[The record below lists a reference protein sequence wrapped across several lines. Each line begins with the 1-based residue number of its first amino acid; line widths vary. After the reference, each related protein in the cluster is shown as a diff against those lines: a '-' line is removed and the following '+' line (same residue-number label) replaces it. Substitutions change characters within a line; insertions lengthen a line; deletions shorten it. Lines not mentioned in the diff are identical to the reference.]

1 VQRVDSGVL
10 VGLNRILR
18 ATGGELDVFFDDGN
32 LQQVLDVASTIRRSG
47 APFGNDRGGIFV
59 VKMANTHGGAGILTA
74 SLDLYSQLDT
84 ALGTRAPLDV
94 WLLEA
99 SIISTVVTDYASF
112 PILNM
117 DFAPQPNFLS
127 AAAKPL
133 PDEGAAATSRGHSEV
148 QHERPR
154 GRIKHLFHPSRV
166 LPCGAGA
173 GCGRNEL
180 ARVIRTAW
188 CDAGVWTLLRLLIR
202 CVWTSGRPH
211 AFPPA
216 GCVGRVSTS
225 SAATERGPWHLRSVQ
240 VMRLRR
246 DPYTWP
252 SGMGNPPQWRLICAW
267 AISPLHSHPS
277 KFGPQSGPFG
287 KRWSREG
294 DGEETSPPPTPITS
308 TSVH

>member
-127 AAAKPL
+127 SMDANVQSMVAGWEVGKSTFASSATVFQPL
-133 PDEGAAATSRGHSEV
+133 QLSRYRMKV
-148 QHERPR
+148 QRLPR
-154 GRIKHLFHPSRV
+154 GATLKFSTNAPGAESNTCFIRV
-166 LPCGAGA
+166 GFFPVGLGQ
-173 GCGRNEL
+173 
-180 ARVIRTAW
+180 
-188 CDAGVWTLLRLLIR
+188 DAVG
-202 CVWTSGRPH
+202 TS
-211 AFPPA
+211 
-216 GCVGRVSTS
+216 
-225 SAATERGPWHLRSVQ
+225 
-240 VMRLRR
+240 
-246 DPYTWP
+246 
-252 SGMGNPPQWRLICAW
+252 
-267 AISPLHSHPS
+267 
-277 KFGPQSGPFG
+277 
-287 KRWSREG
+287 
-294 DGEETSPPPTPITS
+294 
-308 TSVH
+308 